1 MSGYRLSSIRS
12 KGWHR
17 LGMAAAAAM
26 IPYTAMEHAQG
37 RFAEGPPGWQQ
48 AAEFLAGGMAVWLVL
63 GFAMSWVMHGFAVKA
78 HDENDEESS
87 RRPSSG
93 FGGGGGGVS
102 HGGTSH
108 GGTPHAAPSHGG
120 GKSH

>member
-37 RFAEGPPGWQQ
+37 RFAEGQAGLQQ
-48 AAEFLAGGMAVWLVL
+48 AAEFLAGGMAICLLL

-78 HDENDEESS
+78 HDENEEESS

-93 FGGGGGGVS
+93 FAGGGGAS